1 MNEKRRVASIINTF
15 FVKSLSPDEPQVAEF
30 ERADIEN
37 AIVTE
42 RFVFVLSIYILPNLV
57 EDGYENYDETASDI
71 NGRNWFN
78 NIEAVGKI
86 G

>member
-1 MNEKRRVASIINTF
+1 MNEKKRVASIINTF
-15 FVKSLSPDEPQVAEF
+15 FVKTLNPDEPQVAEF

-42 RFVFVLSIYILPNLV
+42 RFVFVLNINILPNFV
-57 EDGYENYDETASDI
+57 EDCYENFDETASVI
-71 NGRNWFN
+71 NARNWFN